1 MADHHTGQMNIV
13 AQEHTFAGFITFV
26 KRASIA
32 IVVFLVFLA
41 IVNG

>member
-1 MADHHTGQMNIV
+1 MADQATGRMNIV
-13 AQEHTFAGFITFV
+13 AQEHTFAGFVTFV

-32 IVVFLVFLA
+32 IAMFLVFLA